1 MRRPSVSGGPF
12 IDTPLLPLDKVALE
26 RSVSSPMNKQTA
38 KSLLFGASHSPIK
51 VPSYSSSFTANDMY
65 PFGRQNPFETD
76 FVEHMLVA
84 EGGFGKVFKCR
95 SKIDNRQYAVKVE
108 QVHFTPKAIFNP
120 NEIRE
125 TILREVHLLAGLD
138 HEHVCRYF
146 NTWIFGKLVSTGRP
160 DSAKSSTANVDN
172 SDDSFGWS
180 DKHKPFAPNQTT
192 LYVEGA
198 PSFDS
203 VASLSSS
210 SSSMCGFSFD
220 RTSTNGVDEVLLP
233 PPTPQIPVSPVPPV
247 KKELAD
253 PPTRLT
259 SPRSNLSLQMDV
271 YIQMALYHGNSLQ
284 HWLVE
289 RQSIDV
295 NANLTIFQQIVSG
308 LKYIHGQGLIHRDIK
323 PANIFLTLDACV
335 KIGDFGLATDSRLL
349 ESSLAGVG
357 TPLYSSPEQ
366 TRGDVCSTKS
376 DVFSLG
382 LVLCELFCN
391 FSTQMEKHVTL
402 MEVRSPHGVVPSC
415 VPPEIA
421 AVVKQLVHPDP
432 SKRPTCEAIELMD
445 EVMPFLLHSVP
456 TSTTDKTS
464 HRYSRRRFSMDE
476 PDSGEPVI
484 PLFAP
489 PRSLPHP
496 VHSLLDE
503 LEKLIGQQEAA
514 LRQIGNTAAAAS
526 PWVVEALA
534 LSDRKRQVLAA
545 VRHEVRRQPSSDYHE
560 YEYHT

>member
-1 MRRPSVSGGPF
+1 
-12 IDTPLLPLDKVALE
+12 
-26 RSVSSPMNKQTA
+26 
-38 KSLLFGASHSPIK
+38 
-51 VPSYSSSFTANDMY
+51 MY
-65 PFGRQNPFETD
+65 PFGRQNPFETE
-76 FVEHMLVA
+76 FVDHVVVA

-138 HEHVCRYF
+138 HEHVCRYY

-160 DSAKSSTANVDN
+160 DSAKSSTANA
-172 SDDSFGWS
+172 DDDRSNESFGWS
-180 DKHKPFAPNQTT
+180 PNAHGPAENQHVPF
-192 LYVEGA
+192 E
-198 PSFDS
+198 SS
-203 VASLSSS
+203 ASSCSST

-220 RTSTNGVDEVLLP
+220 RSPLDAIDGDA
-233 PPTPQIPVSPVPPV
+233 PPTPETHPSRAI
-247 KKELAD
+247 
-253 PPTRLT
+253 
-259 SPRSNLSLQMDV
+259 SPRSNLSLQIDV

-295 NANLTIFQQIVSG
+295 NANLTIFRQIVAG

-323 PANIFLTLDACV
+323 PANILLTQDACV
-335 KIGDFGLATDSRLL
+335 KIGDFGLATDGRIEASA
-349 ESSLAGVG
+349 AGVG

-366 TRGDVCSTKS
+366 TRGDMCSTKS

-402 MEVRSPHGVVPSC
+402 MQVRDPDGAVPAC
-415 VPPEIA
+415 VPVEIA

-432 SKRPTCEAIELMD
+432 ARRPSCADIELMD
-445 EVMPFLLHSVP
+445 EVMPFLLCPQPPMITSDKQVQYGASSQRRSTMEDDQEAGVP
-456 TSTTDKTS
+456 
-464 HRYSRRRFSMDE
+464 
-476 PDSGEPVI
+476 VA
-484 PLFAP
+484 PLLAP
-489 PRSLPHP
+489 LDHV

-503 LEKLIGQQEAA
+503 LDALEARQHAVLRLAEKAA
-514 LRQIGNTAAAAS
+514 
-526 PWVVEALA
+526 WVDEALA
-534 LSDRKRQVLAA
+534 MSDRKLQVLAA
-545 VRHEVRRQPSSDYHE
+545 LHQAVGRGQISSMKSAFD
-560 YEYHT
+560 T